1 MAVGN
6 PKGRRRVRT
15 REATESGRSER
26 LIAAMRRDRGYL
38 YPEWEL
44 IAREAP
50 DFVTA
55 YNELYRQALAVD
67 GRLPVK
73 YRELVALG
81 ILAFRG
87 EPQGLVNH
95 IRRALEHGAT
105 RDEILG
111 AIEAT
116 IIPGGALTFL
126 NGLRA
131 LARVDAE
138 QAAKRRKKKGS
149 RDGDL

>member
-1 MAVGN
+1 
-6 PKGRRRVRT
+6 
-15 REATESGRSER
+15 
-26 LIAAMRRDRGYL
+26 MRRERGYL
-38 YPEWEL
+38 YPEWERL
-44 IAREAP
+44 ARDAP

-55 YNELYRQALAVD
+55 YNELYRRALASD
-67 GRLPVK
+67 AGLPVK

-87 EPQGLVNH
+87 EGPGLANH
-95 IRRALEHGAT
+95 IRRALAHGAT
-105 RDEILG
+105 RGEVLG
-111 AIEAT
+111 ALEAT

-138 QAAKRRKKKGS
+138 RPGIPTRKG
-149 RDGDL
+149 R